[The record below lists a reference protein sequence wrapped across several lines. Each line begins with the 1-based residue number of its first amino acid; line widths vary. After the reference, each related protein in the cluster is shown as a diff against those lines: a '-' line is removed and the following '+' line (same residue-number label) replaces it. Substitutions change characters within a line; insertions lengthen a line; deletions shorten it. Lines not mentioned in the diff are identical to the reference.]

1 MSNNELRSSEFSVRH
16 STFLSRSTFHVSRFT
31 PQSQILLVGLWIF
44 VFGLTHAEEARVT
57 AEKAKLYT
65 VDGIALWDLK
75 KGTALEVLEKKKDQ
89 IKVRWKSEEGAII
102 GLVNTADV
110 DVIGAGEKFSEKK
123 KRVVKVEESDL
134 WRTFLKLKAQ
144 AGGNLDSWYH
154 REVRRTK
161 AEFQVQIKTNQ
172 KVEMVEVKP
181 RFTETD
187 FIKGKVSYKVV
198 KEEATLEENL
208 ATLKKVRNKAADM
221 PEKDLQRLHQLM
233 QKLDKD
239 IVKAQRPRPQAQ
251 DNLKKNYKRKK
262 STLAKKEKLLEKKL
276 LEKKLK
282 AGDELDR
289 EKLWKALNPL
299 SDKEEDG

>member
-16 STFLSRSTFHVSRFT
+16 STFLSRITFHVSRFT

-181 RFTETD
+181 RF
-187 FIKGKVSYKVV
+187 
-198 KEEATLEENL
+198 
-208 ATLKKVRNKAADM
+208 
-221 PEKDLQRLHQLM
+221 
-233 QKLDKD
+233 
-239 IVKAQRPRPQAQ
+239 
-251 DNLKKNYKRKK
+251 
-262 STLAKKEKLLEKKL
+262 
-276 LEKKLK
+276 
-282 AGDELDR
+282 
-289 EKLWKALNPL
+289 
-299 SDKEEDG
+299 